1 MRIEVDGVH
10 VRFPARRG
18 GDGVVALEGVSFR
31 VDSGEFVAI
40 LGPSGCGKSTLLSVV
55 AGLLPPSAGEVRFI
69 DVGAG
74 PRALQGGGAGR
85 GGEAGQGGPA
95 GPGAE
100 AERGG
105 QAGPTGQAGRGR
117 EAGPDGGR
125 ALTAMVFQEF
135 ALFPWR
141 TVLDNVTF
149 GLEVRGVPRTRRQAA
164 GREWLGLVGLASAE
178 TRLPSELSGGM
189 KQRVGI
195 ARALAVGPRVLLMD
209 EPLSALD
216 AQTRALLQ
224 QDLLDLW
231 SRTGQTVV
239 YVTHNIEEAAFLAD
253 RIILMTRRPGR
264 VRMEVA
270 VPFGRPRTEALMASP
285 EFAAFTHR
293 LWTLIRDDARRAM
306 FELDGRPAA
315 EASPRPER
323 DAPPQPGPDV
333 RRAAGPPAPTERDGT
348 AGAAPG
354 AAAVVAC
361 RSPAPARR
369 PLPRGWLGAA
379 SVGLVLV
386 LWEALTRAGLVPP
399 LFLPRLSDVVAE
411 LARLVATGELAGSLS
426 LSLRR
431 IVLGW
436 LAGSGAGFAVGL
448 AIGLSA
454 VADALL
460 DPLIAL
466 TYPIPKIAILPL
478 LVLWLGIGEPS
489 KVAVIAIGVFF
500 PVAVNTAAGV
510 RGVDPALVRAAR
522 SLGARPWQV
531 VTKVSIVGAL
541 PTVFAG
547 LRLGAGMALLLVVSA
562 EMIAASA
569 GLGFLVLQGGELML
583 VTRLMAGIL
592 VLSALGIASNWA
604 LRAVEQRIVRWR
616 Y

>member
-1 MRIEVDGVH
+1 MRIEVDRVH

-18 GDGVVALEGVSFR
+18 GDGVVALEDVSFR
-31 VDSGEFVAI
+31 VDSGEFVAV

-74 PRALQGGGAGR
+74 PAAVR
-85 GGEAGQGGPA
+85 GGEAGEGRQ
-95 GPGAE
+95 
-100 AERGG
+100 ER
-105 QAGPTGQAGRGR
+105 A
-117 EAGPDGGR
+117 DDGR

-149 GLEVRGVPRTRRQAA
+149 GLEVRGVPRARRQEA
-164 GREWLGLVGLASAE
+164 GREWLGLVGLGSAE
-178 TRLPSELSGGM
+178 TRLPAELSGGM

-253 RIILMTRRPGR
+253 RVILMTRRPGR

-270 VPFGRPRTEALMASP
+270 VPFGRPRTEALMASA

-293 LWTLIRDDARRAM
+293 LWTLVRDDARRAM
-306 FELDGRPAA
+306 FELDGRSYGAAVAQPAAAPALAAGRVAPAA
-315 EASPRPER
+315 EAALEPER
-323 DAPPQPGPDV
+323 EASPQPGPGTLEV
-333 RRAAGPPAPTERDGT
+333 AAARAPAERDGT
-348 AGAAPG
+348 AGTPP
-354 AAAVVAC
+354 AAVTVVVAR
-361 RSPAPARR
+361 RSPAPVRR
-369 PLPRGWLGAA
+369 PLSRGWLGAA

-386 LWEALTRAGLVPP
+386 FWEALTRAGLVPP
-399 LFLPRLSDVVAE
+399 LFLPRLSDVLAE
-411 LARLVATGELAGSLS
+411 LARLVATGELAGSLN

-510 RGVDPALVRAAR
+510 RGVDPTLVRAAR
-522 SLGARPWQV
+522 SLGASPWQLV
-531 VTKVSIVGAL
+531 AKVSIVGAL

-569 GLGFLVLQGGELML
+569 GLGFLILQGGELML
-583 VTRLMAGIL
+583 VSRLMAGIL

-616 Y
+616 H

>member
-1 MRIEVDGVH
+1 M
-10 VRFPARRG
+10 
-18 GDGVVALEGVSFR
+18 ALEDVSFQ
-31 VDSGEFVAI
+31 VESGEFVAI

-55 AGLLPPSAGEVRFI
+55 AGFLPPSAGQVRFL
-69 DVGAG
+69 DVGPGVRGARGSGAG
-74 PRALQGGGAGR
+74 PRQAGS
-85 GGEAGQGGPA
+85 GGE
-95 GPGAE
+95 
-100 AERGG
+100 
-105 QAGPTGQAGRGR
+105 
-117 EAGPDGGR
+117 R

-149 GLEVRGVPRTRRQAA
+149 GLEVRGVSRARRQAV
-164 GREWLGLVGLASAE
+164 GREWLARVGLHSVE
-178 TRLPSELSGGM
+178 GRLPSELSGGM

-231 SRTGQTVV
+231 SRTGQTVL

-253 RIILMTRRPGR
+253 RIILMSRRPGR
-264 VRMEVA
+264 VRAELR
-270 VPFGRPRTEALMASP
+270 VPFDRPRTEALTASA

-293 LWTLIRDDARRAM
+293 LWTLIRDDARQAM
-306 FELDGRPAA
+306 WELDGRTGSRLPAA
-315 EASPRPER
+315 ARHALSPQRSAGEALPRGDELTAVP
-323 DAPPQPGPDV
+323 AAA
-333 RRAAGPPAPTERDGT
+333 RREEGGRQDT
-348 AGAAPG
+348 AGGADPLEPSPSSSKAVLAAS
-354 AAAVVAC
+354 
-361 RSPAPARR
+361 RSPAAARR

-379 SVGLVLV
+379 SVVLVLV
-386 LWEALTRAGLVPP
+386 VWESVARAGLIPP

-411 LARLVATGELAGSLS
+411 LARLVATGELLGSLS

-436 LAGSGAGFAVGL
+436 LVGSGAGFAVGL
-448 AIGLSA
+448 GIGLSA
-454 VADALL
+454 LADALL

-478 LVLWLGIGEPS
+478 LVLWLGIGETS

-510 RGVDPALVRAAR
+510 RGVDSSLVRAAR
-522 SLGARPWQV
+522 SLGARPLQV
-531 VTKVSIVGAL
+531 ISKVSIVGAL

-569 GLGFLVLQGGELML
+569 GLGFLILQGGELML
-583 VTRLMAGIL
+583 VSRLMAGIV
-592 VLSALGIASNWA
+592 VLSALGIGSNWA
-604 LRAVEQRIVRWR
+604 LRAAERRIVRWHP
-616 Y
+616 